1 MEAPNPLPQHAT
13 DAASAP
19 VGSIDHI
26 LRGVLSDVLSSAD
39 HQLAAAAATAGDEV
53 LQEGRQVSQPLNAV
67 RSLRFFVVADIRG
80 ASSFD
85 CRLLTRVQYCRL
97 TLSVTASWP
106 RLHRS
111 KEPLHV
117 GEKA

>member
-13 DAASAP
+13 EAASAP

-53 LQEGRQVSQPLNAV
+53 LEEGRQVSQPLSAVPFFPFLLLLLFEARPALIAV
-67 RSLRFFVVADIRG
+67 RILLCNIAD
-80 ASSFD
+80 
-85 CRLLTRVQYCRL
+85 
-97 TLSVTASWP
+97 
-106 RLHRS
+106 
-111 KEPLHV
+111 
-117 GEKA
+117 